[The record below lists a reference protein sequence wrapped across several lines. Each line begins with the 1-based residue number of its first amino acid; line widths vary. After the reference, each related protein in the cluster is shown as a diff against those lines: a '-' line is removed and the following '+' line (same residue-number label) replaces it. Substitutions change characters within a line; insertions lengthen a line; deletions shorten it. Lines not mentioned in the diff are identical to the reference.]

1 MKAFRS
7 TRMKYEGYLKSDK
20 EKESASEK
28 ETQVLQVSSDIEN
41 LCSKCSTLERIIKM
55 LQIDFIQCIDGTEE
69 KDDMGLVKRGNTL
82 KRRSEEETK
91 SELDILLNYVKNL
104 KEKRRKLLHQ

>member
-55 LQIDFIQCIDGTEE
+55 L
-69 KDDMGLVKRGNTL
+69 
-82 KRRSEEETK
+82 
-91 SELDILLNYVKNL
+91 
-104 KEKRRKLLHQ
+104 

>member
-1 MKAFRS
+1 MKSFRS
-7 TRMKYEGYLKSDK
+7 ARMKYEGYLKSDK

-41 LCSKCSTLERIIKM
+41 LCSKCSTLERTIKM
-55 LQIDFIQCIDGTEE
+55 LYIDFIQCIDSTEE
-69 KDDMGLVKRGNTL
+69 KDDIKAQ
-82 KRRSEEETK
+82 KETK
-91 SELDILLNYVKNL
+91 SELDILFNYVKNL